1 MDAKSSSGGEPRGGS
16 VSPSNPLARP
26 RTERLRSAGDFQA
39 VFERGK
45 RIERPAFV
53 MLWSPTPGK
62 QHTGFT
68 VSRQIRGAV
77 KRNRARRRLREAYR
91 SRSVSNPIDISVIL
105 VARPPVLTMTFPG
118 LVLAVDDVLR
128 QLGRAVGG

>member
-1 MDAKSSSGGEPRGGS
+1 
-16 VSPSNPLARP
+16 
-26 RTERLRSAGDFQA
+26 

-45 RIERPAFV
+45 RLERPAFV
-53 MLWSPTPGK
+53 MLWNPTPGK
-62 QHTGFT
+62 QQTGFT

>member
-1 MDAKSSSGGEPRGGS
+1 
-16 VSPSNPLARP
+16 
-26 RTERLRSAGDFQA
+26 

-45 RIERPAFV
+45 RLERPAFV
-53 MLWSPTPGK
+53 VLWSQTPQK
-62 QHTGFT
+62 RKTGFT

-91 SRSVSNPIDISVIL
+91 NRSASNPGDISMVF
-105 VARPPVLTMTFPG
+105 VARPPALEGSFAG

-128 QLGRAVGG
+128 HLGRSLGRGVGP